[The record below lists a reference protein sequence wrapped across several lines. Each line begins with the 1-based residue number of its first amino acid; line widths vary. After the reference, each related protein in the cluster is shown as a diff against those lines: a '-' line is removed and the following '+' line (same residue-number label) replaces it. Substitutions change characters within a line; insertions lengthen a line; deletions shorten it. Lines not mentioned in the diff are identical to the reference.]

1 MISNV
6 YLIYYVF
13 LCCSKSASGDY
24 GINLLIVSLFF
35 YVSRHSSLSYSGIIS
50 IGFSVLI
57 DSFNSVFETKFETKF
72 DYTDPFASPF

>member
-57 DSFNSVFETKFETKF
+57 DSFNSVFETKF